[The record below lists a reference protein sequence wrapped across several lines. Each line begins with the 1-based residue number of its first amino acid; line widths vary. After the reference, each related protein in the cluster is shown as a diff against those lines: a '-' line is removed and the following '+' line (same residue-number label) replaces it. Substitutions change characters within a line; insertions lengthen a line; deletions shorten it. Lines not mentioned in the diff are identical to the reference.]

1 MKQMDS
7 MFTSLFMLSTNAVS
21 ENILRFSKQNLN
33 LLLMFMFVFSLKTF
47 SNFKNVY
54 VILLLA
60 TAVVSSSVRP
70 YGAHQAPLSMGF
82 SREEY
87 WSGLPCLPPGYR
99 PHPRIEPRSPALSE
113 SPGKPKNTGVGSL
126 FLLQGIFPTQ
136 ELNWCLL
143 NCRQCFTSLSYQGS
157 LCNA

>member
-54 VILLLA
+54 VIL
-60 TAVVSSSVRP
+60 VR
-70 YGAHQAPLSMGF
+70 
-82 SREEY
+82 
-87 WSGLPCLPPGYR
+87 C
-99 PHPRIEPRSPALSE
+99 
-113 SPGKPKNTGVGSL
+113 
-126 FLLQGIFPTQ
+126 
-136 ELNWCLL
+136 
-143 NCRQCFTSLSYQGS
+143 
-157 LCNA
+157 